1 MKKNKIV
8 MFDFDGVIVDTLEM
22 GLTINQE
29 YFGNVEY
36 SEIQDWAE
44 GNVYSKKLRE
54 EEGNGSEVYYFEQ
67 YSKRVTKLIP
77 IEGIED
83 IFKELI
89 KQKFKIIIVSSADE
103 EAIEIYLKEH
113 NLDKYITRIMARK
126 TNPSKVEKFKMVFE
140 EFKIKPKE
148 TLLVTDSVGD
158 VKEAHEVNMKAI
170 GVLWGLHERERLERN
185 GVDFIAETPKDILI
199 GIKKILTLN

>member
-1 MKKNKIV
+1 MKKNKVI
-8 MFDFDGVIVDTLEM
+8 MFDFDGVIVNTLEM

-29 YFGNVEY
+29 YFGNIEY

-67 YSKRVTKLIP
+67 YSKRVTELVP
-77 IEGIED
+77 VDGVED

-89 KQKFKIIIVSSADE
+89 RQKFKIIIVSSADE
-103 EAIEIYLKEH
+103 EAIENYLKTH
-113 NLDKYITRIMARK
+113 NLDKYITKVMARK
-126 TNPSKVEKFKMVFE
+126 TSPSKVEKFKMVFE
-140 EFKIKPKE
+140 EFKIKAKE
-148 TLLVTDSVGD
+148 TLLITDSVGD
-158 VKEAHEVNMKAI
+158 VKEAHEVKMKAI

-185 GVDFIAETPKDILI
+185 GVDFIAERPEDILI